1 MKVER
6 MVDIGVTYVNIHP
19 TDKTRLNTFLR
30 YELNLRNH
38 QGIADIYAFI
48 FENLSKPEWYIV
60 QYYGNEFIIQRLGK

>member
-19 TDKTRLNTFLR
+19 IDKKRLSMFMEHQLKLR
-30 YELNLRNH
+30 DY
-38 QGIADIYAFI
+38 QGIAEIYSFI
-48 FENLSKPEWYIV
+48 FENLAKPEWYIV